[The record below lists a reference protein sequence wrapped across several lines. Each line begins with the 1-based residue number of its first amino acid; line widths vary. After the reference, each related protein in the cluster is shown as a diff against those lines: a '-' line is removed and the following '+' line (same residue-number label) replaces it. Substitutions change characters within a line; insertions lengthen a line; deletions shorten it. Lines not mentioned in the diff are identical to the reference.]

1 MSDAALKSLLPS
13 NDDHKL
19 ANSISDRLS
28 QELVFALVGPVASGV
43 STASTYL
50 TETLTNKYRYR
61 VADIIKMSDFI
72 RAELPRV
79 KLAEPPRAPLGQ
91 YIRKMQDA
99 GNALREKF
107 GRNYLVEKAIEK
119 IFAYREAEGGFRD
132 KVVLPGRRAYI
143 IDSLKNAEEL
153 ELLRQI
159 YGDTLCL
166 IGVFAP
172 DMVRKQRLK
181 NSGAEDDDIREILE
195 RDEKEVLTFGQQTR
209 DIFVEADFFICNDRK
224 PEELRQ
230 KVERFLDIVFDA
242 AIHTPNTAE
251 MAMFAAD
258 AAAANSACMSRQVGV
273 AIVSETGELIS
284 VGRNDV
290 PKFKGGLYTE
300 DDQSVLNEKTKSVED
315 QDHRCFKWQQKICHN
330 DSRRNSILNN
340 IAIAISKSGLLK
352 PSVKPGDI
360 REVLAGTGV
369 ENLTEFSRSIH
380 AEMEAILAVAR
391 EGRHSLVGA
400 TLYTTTYPCHN
411 CARHIV
417 AAGITSTVYIQ
428 PYKKSLAIALHG
440 DAITED
446 VTDNSRVVF
455 RQYDGVAPRNYHK
468 LFRPSS
474 QRKKDGKVLVKN
486 AAELVPVFRMS
497 LDSPVEYEAKVIAE
511 LEAKEQNPA

>member
-1 MSDAALKSLLPS
+1 
-13 NDDHKL
+13 
-19 ANSISDRLS
+19 
-28 QELVFALVGPVASGV
+28 
-43 STASTYL
+43 
-50 TETLTNKYRYR
+50 
-61 VADIIKMSDFI
+61 
-72 RAELPRV
+72 
-79 KLAEPPRAPLGQ
+79 
-91 YIRKMQDA
+91 
-99 GNALREKF
+99 
-107 GRNYLVEKAIEK
+107 
-119 IFAYREAEGGFRD
+119 
-132 KVVLPGRRAYI
+132 
-143 IDSLKNAEEL
+143 L

-181 NSGAEDDDIREILE
+181 NSGAEDDDIRKILD

-209 DIFVEADFFICNDRK
+209 DIFVESDFFICNDKK

-230 KVERFLDIVFDA
+230 KLERFLEIVFDG

-251 MAMFAAD
+251 MAMYAAD

-273 AIVSETGELIS
+273 AIVSKTGELIS

-300 DDQSVLNEKTKSVED
+300 DDQSILNEKTKSIED

-330 DSRRNSILNN
+330 DNRRSGILDS
-340 IAIAISKSGLLK
+340 IAIQIFKSGLLK
-352 PSVKPGDI
+352 SSIKIGDV
-360 REVLAGTGV
+360 RKVLTGTPV
-369 ENLTEFSRSIH
+369 DNLTEFSRSIH

-417 AAGITSTVYIQ
+417 AAGITNVVYIQ

-446 VTDNSRVVF
+446 VTDAAHVVF
-455 RQYDGVAPRNYHK
+455 RQYGGVAPRNYHK

-474 QRKKDGKVLVKN
+474 QRKKDGKVLERS
-486 AAELVPVFRMS
+486 AATLVPVFRMR
-497 LDSPVEYEAKVIAE
+497 LDGPVEYEVKVIAE

>member
-1 MSDAALKSLLPS
+1 MSDAALKPLAAS
-13 NDDHKL
+13 NDDQL

-43 STASTYL
+43 STASAYL
-50 TETLTNKYRYR
+50 AETLANKYKYR
-61 VADIIKMSDFI
+61 VADIIKLSDFI
-72 RAELPRV
+72 RTELPRV
-79 KLAEPPRAPLGQ
+79 GLTEPPRVALGD
-91 YIRKMQDA
+91 YIQKMQDA

-119 IFAYREAEGGFRD
+119 IFTYREAEGGFRD
-132 KVVLPGRRAYI
+132 KIVLPGRRAYI

-153 ELLRQI
+153 QLLRQI

-181 NSGAEDDDIREILE
+181 NSGAVDDDIRKILD

-209 DIFVEADFFICNDRK
+209 DIFVEADFFICNDKK

-230 KVERFLDIVFDA
+230 KLERFLDIVFDA

-251 MAMFAAD
+251 MAMYAAD

-273 AIVSETGELIS
+273 AIVSKTGELIS

-290 PKFKGGLYTE
+290 PKFKGGLYSE
-300 DDQSVLNEKTKSVED
+300 DDQSVYSEKTKSIED
-315 QDHRCFKWQQKICHN
+315 QDNRCFKWQQKICHN
-330 DSRRNSILNN
+330 DNRRSGILDSV
-340 IAIAISKSGLLK
+340 AIQIFKSGLLK
-352 PSVKPGDI
+352 PSVKVGDV
-360 REVLAGTGV
+360 RNVLAGTPV
-369 ENLTEFSRSIH
+369 DNLTEFSRSIH

-411 CARHIV
+411 CARHVV
-417 AAGITSTVYIQ
+417 AAGITNVVYIQ

-446 VTDNSRVVF
+446 VTDNTRVVF
-455 RQYDGVAPRNYHK
+455 RQYGGVAPRNYHK

-474 QRKKDGKVLVKN
+474 QRKKDGKVLERN
-486 AAELVPVFRMS
+486 AAELVPVFRMP
-497 LDSPVEYEAKVIAE
+497 LDGPVEYEAKVIAE
-511 LEAKEQNPA
+511 LEAKEQNPS

>member
-1 MSDAALKSLLPS
+1 MSEAPLKSLVPS
-13 NDDHKL
+13 NDDHQL

-43 STASTYL
+43 STASRYL
-50 TETLTNKYRYR
+50 FETLTNKYKYS

-79 KLAEPPRAPLGQ
+79 KIPEPKRSPLGD
-91 YIRKMQDA
+91 YIDKMQDA
-99 GNALREKF
+99 GNALRQKF

-119 IFAYREAEGGFRD
+119 IFAYRKAEGGFRD
-132 KVVLPGRRAYI
+132 EVVQPGRRAYI
-143 IDSLKNAEEL
+143 IDSLKNVEEL

-159 YGDTLCL
+159 YGDTLCV

-172 DMVRKQRLK
+172 DIVRKQRLR
-181 NSGAEDDDIREILE
+181 NSGAEDEDIRKILD
-195 RDEKEVLTFGQQTR
+195 RDEKEVPTFGQQTR
-209 DIFVEADFFICNDRK
+209 EIFVEADFFICNDKK
-224 PEELRQ
+224 PDELRQ
-230 KVERFLDIVFDA
+230 KLDRFLEIVFDF

-251 MAMFAAD
+251 MAMYAAD

-273 AIVSETGELIS
+273 AIVSKTGELIS

-300 DDQSVLNEKTKSVED
+300 DDQSVWSDKTQSIQD
-315 QDHRCFKWQQKICHN
+315 MDHRCFKWQRKICHN
-330 DSRRNSILNN
+330 DDRRNAILDNLAMQ
-340 IAIAISKSGLLK
+340 IRKSNLLK
-352 PSVKPGDI
+352 QGATVAEI
-360 REVLAGTGV
+360 RGVLAGAGV
-369 ENLTEFSRSIH
+369 ESLTEFSRSIH

-417 AAGITSTVYIQ
+417 AAGITHAVYIQ

-446 VTDNSRVVF
+446 VTDVTRVIF

-468 LFRPSS
+468 LFHPSS
-474 QRKKDGKVLVKN
+474 QRKKGGRVLQKN
-486 AAELVPVFRMS
+486 PADLVPVFRMP
-497 LDSPVEYEAKVIAE
+497 LDGPVEYEAKVIAE
-511 LEAKEQNPA
+511 LSEKEQNPT